1 MTNDL
6 IERLRAIMPDG
17 LTDLGYPGQL
27 INPDGPEAAAH
38 IEALADELA
47 RLQSDASEIM
57 AANTELATENTALA
71 ERVRELEGATQGNPM
86 AVLPTF
92 VDPLSETDMAAYLRG
107 ETVGIFGQAQKPR
120 DRAKYRSSTQEIE
133 NGE

>member
-1 MTNDL
+1 
-6 IERLRAIMPDG
+6 
-17 LTDLGYPGQL
+17 
-27 INPDGPEAAAH
+27 
-38 IEALADELA
+38 
-47 RLQSDASEIM
+47 
-57 AANTELATENTALA
+57 
-71 ERVRELEGATQGNPM
+71 VRELEGATQGNPM